1 MTTAIPVQIGEDEF
15 ASMNQARL
23 YLTEILH
30 SYPIGTWLS
39 EVDSAYVREL
49 LPVQSPLRVGATPP
63 VQVARALFGRPCF
76 ELGPPQ
82 GPKQK
87 ISIMKSIKGKVREK
101 EEGDS

>member
-30 SYPIGTWLS
+30 SYPIGAWLS

-49 LPVQSPLRVGATPP
+49 LPAQSPFRVGS
-63 VQVARALFGRPCF
+63 VI
-76 ELGPPQ
+76 PPQ
-82 GPKQK
+82 FQ
-87 ISIMKSIKGKVREK
+87 RAEK
-101 EEGDS
+101 WRLSQENLYHEEITFHRQPDH

>member
-49 LPVQSPLRVGATPP
+49 LPAQSPLRVGVTPP

-76 ELGPPQ
+76 EFSPPQ

-87 ISIMKSIKGKVREK
+87 ISIMKSIKSKVQKK